1 MAVRRNP
8 GLIPENFVAV
18 SPHIAMLQVSLEG
31 EKRKVIT
38 CYAPPQ
44 VSQWQDFFLTLR
56 TLLVPGNTIVMG
68 DLNTVRTEMD
78 RTSGKIDPTTASLNS
93 LCIDFNLRESP
104 GSAFFTYQHPTMNQ
118 QSRID
123 YILGLTEFMQ

>member
-78 RTSGKIDPTTASLNS
+78 RTSGKIDPTTAGLNL
-93 LCIDFNLRESP
+93 LCIDFNLRELP
-104 GSAFFTYQHPTMNQ
+104 GSAFFTYQHSTMN
-118 QSRID
+118 
-123 YILGLTEFMQ
+123 